1 MLRALLTTSR
11 RRHEPLARREP
22 PAHPAPRACPA
33 PDDTGQVMLL
43 SIACG
48 LLALLLVTAVVSATG
63 IHLERK
69 ELLALADLAA
79 LEAADALD
87 EPGYYAHPGGEPLR
101 LSPATVRASVEGYLA
116 EAPEADRFSDLVI
129 VEATTEDGRTATVTL
144 AALAHPALISTVTAP
159 WSDGI
164 ALEVTTSA
172 RVD

>member
-1 MLRALLTTSR
+1 MPR
-11 RRHEPLARREP
+11 RRRR
-22 PAHPAPRACPA
+22 AGHRA
-33 PDDTGQVMLL
+33 PDDDGQVMLL
-43 SIACG
+43 SIAYG

-69 ELLALADLAA
+69 ALLALADLAA

-101 LSPATVRASVEGYLA
+101 LSPATVRDSVEAYLA
-116 EAPEADRFSDLVI
+116 SAPHSHRFSDLVI
-129 VEATTEDGRTATVTL
+129 VEATTRDGRTATVTL

-164 ALEVTTSA
+164 ALEVTASA
-172 RVD
+172 RAE